1 MSFTKGTAALYLGC
15 RHTKLALGFRKGNG
29 DQQLSSVP
37 FDGVRNDP
45 DYPDSNDEFEFIAY
59 AGLTPDRQWVEGRAA
74 LSCNTQVP
82 IKTLLVWVSGIRR
95 TAIIDRIPGGQLT
108 RELFHDELITIDT
121 ARAILLR
128 HLRRMTTMMLMHAN
142 RQQVDVVRIVLLYPS
157 YLWPAEGEDD
167 FDRYKDCYRG
177 LMRACLSHRIEF
189 YPINEGLASIL
200 YMSEPFVD
208 SISGSTKAL
217 LPNLF
222 SDMYTAKWAYL
233 LFVDWGSST
242 MVNFVVSIASV
253 VSGSDIANDDVRSL
267 IQRDLTQMSQA
278 GLADFREG
286 TLVFERQ
293 KRQIDYSEYTIRNRT
308 LYLHDDEDN
317 GADIQIDLPA
327 KELARI
333 FEHAYNP
340 GLRLLQRVIH
350 RVLTSSIAFTV
361 IFSGGSVMNH
371 GLRKKLE
378 SVMER
383 YKRHA
388 VNKGVE
394 LRTVFMSDLQTRW
407 FTTNACGAAG
417 AFDRAP
423 SFASIVH
430 DISIGVQRVDI
441 DLNMVGKIPP
451 SE

>member
-1 MSFTKGTAALYLGC
+1 M
-15 RHTKLALGFRKGNG
+15 
-29 DQQLSSVP
+29 P

-59 AGLTPDRQWVEGRAA
+59 AGLTPDGQWVEGRAA

-128 HLRRMTTMMLMHAN
+128 HLRRMATMMLMHAN

-242 MVNFVVSIASV
+242 MVNFVVSIASLLCHPLFAHLLTGV
-253 VSGSDIANDDVRSL
+253 EHPGLTAFFKDGTITHTNPVEFGYSPGMCMSL
-267 IQRDLTQMSQA
+267 TGATSLLT
-278 GLADFREG
+278 RNRCC
-286 TLVFERQ
+286 ERQ
-293 KRQIDYSEYTIRNRT
+293 RYC
-308 LYLHDDEDN
+308 
-317 GADIQIDLPA
+317 
-327 KELARI
+327 
-333 FEHAYNP
+333 
-340 GLRLLQRVIH
+340 QR
-350 RVLTSSIAFTV
+350 
-361 IFSGGSVMNH
+361 
-371 GLRKKLE
+371 
-378 SVMER
+378 
-383 YKRHA
+383 
-388 VNKGVE
+388 
-394 LRTVFMSDLQTRW
+394 
-407 FTTNACGAAG
+407 
-417 AFDRAP
+417 
-423 SFASIVH
+423 
-430 DISIGVQRVDI
+430 
-441 DLNMVGKIPP
+441 
-451 SE
+451 